1 MASMVESL
9 VNEFR
14 EEVPATRKL
23 LERVPNDK
31 LSWKPHPKS
40 RSLGELAMHVAN
52 IPRIAE
58 AIATSD
64 EFSPGTLPPVPIESA
79 DQIRS
84 AFDANVKAADGA
96 LSKLNDQT
104 VMKEWRFVY
113 KGKQL
118 FAKPKIAGLRTNV
131 LNHTYH
137 HRGQLGVY
145 LRLLD
150 VPVPVV
156 YGPTADENPFG

>member
-1 MASMVESL
+1 MASMVESI
-9 VNEFR
+9 VSEFR
-14 EEVPATRKL
+14 EEVPATRRL

-31 LSWKPHPKS
+31 LGWKPHPKS

-64 EFSPGTLPPVPIESA
+64 EFSPGTLPPQPIESA
-79 DQIRS
+79 EQIRN
-84 AFDANVKAADGA
+84 AFDANVKAAENA

-104 VMKEWRFVY
+104 IMTQWRFVY
-113 KGKQL
+113 KGKEL
-118 FAKPKIAGLRTNV
+118 FSKPKIAGLRTNV